1 MTSVAKLGKQADGIV
16 DMVVIVA
23 IGLVFLGKMA
33 MTSGIG
39 TSAQTAINSAV
50 TGLDD
55 YIDWIGLIILI
66 GVIVYLR
73 SARGGSKEG

>member
-1 MTSVAKLGKQADGIV
+1 MAGVAKLGKQADGIV

-33 MTSGIG
+33 LTTGIG

-50 TGLDD
+50 TSLDD

-73 SARGGSKEG
+73 KARGSSAQG